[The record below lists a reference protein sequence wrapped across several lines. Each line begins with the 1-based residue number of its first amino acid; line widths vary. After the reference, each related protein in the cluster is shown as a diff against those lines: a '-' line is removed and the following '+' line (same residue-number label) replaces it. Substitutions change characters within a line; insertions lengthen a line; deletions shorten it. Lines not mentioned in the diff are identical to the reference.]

1 MARIGGAMLRGK
13 IDSHDARVSI
23 RTLYEATQMIRRGA
37 LTNDVIMASY
47 RVMDRKFNAYMSV
60 QASGRSDL
68 THMFDW
74 GMQGSNV
81 GRLWQ
86 TRIAGQGSSKVVYF
100 VFLPSKKKV
109 PFDPELEGV
118 LKRRHVFKRKA
129 EVFENGEAINI
140 SPRYAKFLVYINRH
154 RGAGTTDPAGKGF
167 KRGNITFTTR
177 TSVIERAA
185 NGMYQG
191 RFTAEF
197 LNFWNNIGT
206 PTEVADELSKS
217 TAVQMARAASS
228 RKRLGQYQAKL
239 SDPSPEAK
247 AKAQRAITNI
257 KKQMRGKK

>member
-1 MARIGGAMLRGK
+1 MAKAAILKGK
-13 IDSHDARVSI
+13 VDSHEARVSI
-23 RTLYEATQMIRRGA
+23 RTMYEATQMIRRGA
-37 LTNDVIMASY
+37 LTNDVITASY

-60 QASGRSDL
+60 QSSGRSDL

-74 GMQGSNV
+74 GMRGSNA

-86 TRIAGQGSSKVVYF
+86 TKLAGQGSNKVVFF

-109 PFDPELEGV
+109 PFDPELEGK

-129 EVFENGEAINI
+129 EVFENGESISI
-140 SPRYAKFLVYINRH
+140 SPRYAKFLVYINRN
-154 RGAGTTDPAGKGF
+154 RGAGSTEPGGKGF
-167 KRGNITFTTR
+167 KQGNITFTTR
-177 TSVIERAA
+177 TSVIDRAA

-197 LNFWNNIGT
+197 LNFWNNLGS

-217 TAVQMARAASS
+217 TAVQMARAASA
-228 RKRLGQYQAKL
+228 RKRLGQYQSKL

-247 AKAQRAITNI
+247 ARAQKAIANI
-257 KKQMRGKK
+257 KKQMRGKR